1 MKKIIAII
9 LVLTLSLG
17 LLAACGNKVL
27 TQEQALKVVAK
38 DLGVSMKDFE
48 SADVHVTTVEVP
60 AYAIY
65 VTVDGHHYAYMIAAA
80 GGEILASEETEHGH
94 SH

>member
-1 MKKIIAII
+1 MKKLIAMV

-17 LLAACGNKVL
+17 LLAACGSKVL
-27 TQEQALKVVAK
+27 SQDQALKVVAK
-38 DLGVSMKDFE
+38 DLDVRVKDFE
-48 SADVHVTTVEVP
+48 SADIHITTVDVP

-65 VTVDGHHYAYMIAAA
+65 VTVDGHHYAYVIAAA
-80 GGEILASEETEHGH
+80 GGEIISSEETDHGH